1 MHNNPV
7 RAYRPDI
14 DGLRSVAVISVVL
27 FHAGLRSFS
36 GGFVGVDIFFVISGY
51 LITGH
56 IYGDILKSEFKFTRF
71 YARRAR
77 RILPALFF
85 VLAVSFLIG
94 FLLLSP
100 GEFRKFSHSAVAA
113 MLGFSN
119 VYYWLSSNYFS
130 PASDQL
136 PMLMTWS
143 LGVEEQFYMVF
154 PWIILFLNRYFK
166 QAILPAIATLV
177 VLSFIFSVAA
187 LKINPAF
194 TFYLLPTRAWELGI
208 GGILAVM
215 ETKGLRLDRG
225 GSAVVNAIAL
235 IGAILVVLPIC
246 VYNDSTPFPGA
257 AALLPVLGSALL
269 IATPSSMVAF
279 ALGSRPFVFIGLVS
293 YSWYLWHWPL
303 LSFAS
308 VASVWPLPQ
317 STALL
322 IVGTSFILAV
332 LTYYLV
338 EKPFRRPGLSN
349 GRTLWRYAAA
359 LAVFAFPFALTAL
372 LAGVPQRF
380 GSQVARIEQIAGGR
394 EACLVSYG
402 ATSPALGSNCQPAG
416 NTEPAIAL
424 IGDSHAAAL
433 APGLRAIAQERGY
446 QLYVFTKTSCPPL
459 TSATRYMPNHP
470 LHAAE
475 CSAYNAKV
483 LGLLRENDAIK
494 KVILAGYWSAPM
506 REAETGSRYISPGAN
521 GAEQAEN
528 QNGPTL
534 ESALAS
540 QIAQLRAMNKDVVL
554 LQDVPLFNFNPVRAV
569 LQRAIPFRAAFGG
582 WLDGDRNLTP
592 YDAPMKAVANFDDP
606 VRDIITR
613 VAEKSPPGVILVDPF
628 SALCPRARCSFSTA
642 DGAPLF
648 IDNQHLSTVGSE
660 VAARAVLPA
669 DDEEK
674 MRTTSFSDKQSRVTG
689 IVRHI
694 DMPVR

>member
-14 DGLRSVAVISVVL
+14 DGLRSVAVVSVVL
-27 FHAGLRSFS
+27 FHAGLSSFT

-85 VLAVSFLIG
+85 VLGVSFLIG

-100 GEFRKFSHSAVAA
+100 GEFRKFSHSAIAA
-113 MLGFSN
+113 MLGASN
-119 VYYWLSSNYFS
+119 IYYWLSSNYFS
-130 PASDQL
+130 AASDQL

-154 PWIILFLNRYFK
+154 PWIILFLNRYVK
-166 QAILPAIATLV
+166 RVILPAIATLV
-177 VLSFIFSVAA
+177 VLSFILSVVA

-215 ETKGLRLDRG
+215 ETKGMRLDRG
-225 GSAVVNAIAL
+225 RSAVVNAIAL
-235 IGAILVVLPIC
+235 IGAMLIVVPIC

-269 IATPSSMVAF
+269 IATPSSIVAF
-279 ALGSRPFVFIGLVS
+279 ALGSRPLVFIGLVS

-308 VASVWPLPQ
+308 VASVWPLQQ
-317 STALL
+317 SNALV
-322 IVGTSFILAV
+322 IVGVSFILAV

-338 EKPFRRPGLSN
+338 EKPFRRPGVSDD
-349 GRTLWRYAAA
+349 RTLWRYATA
-359 LAVFAFPFALTAL
+359 LAVLALPFALSAL
-372 LAGVPQRF
+372 LAGIPQRF
-380 GSQVARIEQIAGGR
+380 SPQVAKIEDIAGDR

-402 ATSPALGSNCQPAG
+402 ATSPVMGRNCERSG
-416 NTEPAIAL
+416 NGEPAIAL

-433 APGLRAIAQERGY
+433 APGLRAVAQERGY
-446 QLYVFTKTSCPPL
+446 QLYVFTKSSCPPL
-459 TSATRYMPNHP
+459 TDATRYMPNHP
-470 LHAAE
+470 RHAAE
-475 CSAYNAKV
+475 CSTYNAKV
-483 LGLLRENDAIK
+483 MDLLRENDAIK

-506 REAETGSRYISPGAN
+506 REAESGSRYILPGAD

-528 QNGPTL
+528 KNGPTL

-540 QIAQLRAMNKDVVL
+540 QVAQLRAMNKDVVL

-569 LQRAIPFRAAFGG
+569 LQRAIPFRSAFGG
-582 WLDGDRNLTP
+582 WLDGDRDLTP
-592 YDAPMKAVANFDDP
+592 YDAPMNAVANFKDP

-613 VAEKSPPGVILVDPF
+613 VAEKSPPGVVLIDPF
-628 SALCPRARCSFSTA
+628 DALCPRARCSFSTV

-648 IDNQHLSTVGSE
+648 IDNQHLSTLGSE
-660 VAARAVLPA
+660 VAARAVLPVE
-669 DDEEK
+669 DEEK
-674 MRTTSFSDKQSRVTG
+674 MRTTSFSDKQSRLTG
-689 IVRHI
+689 VVK
-694 DMPVR
+694 DTDTPVR